1 MESKAGLE
9 ELPKEVLAMI
19 FGFVPTKQLYPSC
32 FLLSSTC
39 LAAVLDAMAWRARCE
54 EDLGVRELPP
64 GKSSW
69 FHTYRDS
76 RLVWDQEQLRKT
88 VECQS
93 WVPACGIFSPT
104 PDLIVWPRHTG
115 NLRHYVTV
123 RSKQT
128 FSTGIVALEF
138 IIEQCNSSTWS
149 VGFVDDN
156 FDFDHRRFID
166 HKREVCYSW
175 CNLVSASHSVTGSPT
190 TFSKSRRLLSGWQQ
204 GDVLGALVD
213 FDKREIQYFRN
224 DKWNETVKLRPESTK
239 LWAITTM
246 FNSGNAVRIRLRSL
260 GSRPAEWR
268 EQHHHA

>member
-1 MESKAGLE
+1 MACPLRGGPRRERTSSGQVLLVSHLSRLSVGVGSGTVEKNCRVPELGSCLWHFLPHPRSDCLAKAYW
-9 ELPKEVLAMI
+9 LA
-19 FGFVPTKQLYPSC
+19 FNP
-32 FLLSSTC
+32 LSSTQ
-39 LAAVLDAMAWRARCE
+39 R
-54 EDLGVRELPP
+54 
-64 GKSSW
+64 
-69 FHTYRDS
+69 
-76 RLVWDQEQLRKT
+76 
-88 VECQS
+88 
-93 WVPACGIFSPT
+93 
-104 PDLIVWPRHTG
+104 